1 MPDPINGRPVTPRN
15 TAMAVASSAL
25 KAQQSRMRIIA
36 ENIANAE
43 STANVA
49 GGQPYRRQT
58 PVFQARNVDGATGVV
73 LAEVRPDQSD
83 FRMDYDPSHP
93 AANAEGYVQRP
104 NVDTLIEAMDMREA
118 QRAYEANLNVIETA
132 RNMDS
137 RTLDIIK
144 K

>member
-15 TAMAVASSAL
+15 TAKGVAAGAQ
-25 KAQQSRMRIIA
+25 KAQQSRMRVIA
-36 ENIANAE
+36 ENIANAQ

-49 GGQPYRRQT
+49 GGEPYRRQT
-58 PVFQARNVDGATGVV
+58 PIFQARNVNGATGVV
-73 LAEVRPDQSD
+73 LAEVRPDQSA
-83 FRMDYDPSHP
+83 FRVEYDPSHP

-104 NVDTLIEAMDMREA
+104 NVDTRLEAMDMREA